1 MSKSLNLFAGAAF
14 SVATVMVVAYNYADR
29 NVAPMPENPAIVSF
43 DVDPDFA
50 LIASAQAAGSGMRE
64 GKFNL
69 GRPALD
75 VEVAAWD

>member
-43 DVDPDFA
+43 DVAPDFA
-50 LIASAQAAGSGMRE
+50 LIASA
-64 GKFNL
+64 
-69 GRPALD
+69 
-75 VEVAAWD
+75 